1 MKVLYDEGS
10 TRSLTMKAMLLT
22 ALLISQTVFA
32 ADFSVRSSEIKADT
46 PMSAKQEFNGFGC
59 SGANLSPQLQWQNAP
74 VGTKSFAITVFDPDA
89 PTGSGWWHWNV
100 INIPASTTSVAA
112 GSVPKGALETRT
124 DYGSAGFGGACPP
137 AGDPAHRYIHTIWAL
152 DIEQLPLDAQAS
164 GALVGYMLNQHK
176 LGTAQLIATYQRKK

>member
-1 MKVLYDEGS
+1 
-10 TRSLTMKAMLLT
+10 MKAMLLT

-32 ADFSVRSSEIKADT
+32 ADFSVHSSDIKAGT
-46 PMSAKQEFNGFGC
+46 PMSAQQEFNGFGC

-74 VGTKSFAITVFDPDA
+74 AGTKSFAITVFDPDA

-176 LGTAQLIATYQRKK
+176 LGTAQLITTYQRKK

>member
-1 MKVLYDEGS
+1 
-10 TRSLTMKAMLLT
+10 MKAMLLT

-32 ADFSVRSSEIKADT
+32 ADFSVHSSDIKAGT
-46 PMSAKQEFNGFGC
+46 PMSAQQEFNGFGC

-74 VGTKSFAITVFDPDA
+74 AGTKSFAITVFDPDA
-89 PTGSGWWHWNV
+89 PTGSGWWHWSV
-100 INIPASTTSVAA
+100 INIPANTTSVAT
-112 GSVPKGALETRT
+112 GSTPKGALETRT